1 LSDGQRQSQR
11 QPEPMIQVL
20 RVFKHY
26 AGGVDALSDI
36 SFTIDRGE
44 FVFVTGPSGAGKTT
58 LLRLLFRAE
67 PPSAGGILVNGR
79 NVVSLP
85 PSKVASLRRE
95 IGVVFQDFKL
105 LADRTV
111 LENISYI
118 LKVIGVPKK
127 ERQRRA
133 YALLRRVGIQDKM
146 HNSPRNLSG
155 GEQQRVA
162 IARALIN
169 DPVLL
174 LADEPTG
181 NLDPDLAREIMTL
194 FIESNQR
201 GCTVLVATHD
211 RELIRWVG
219 ARTIGLEHGR
229 LAGAGA

>member
-1 LSDGQRQSQR
+1 MTSQPQS
-11 QPEPMIQVL
+11 EVMIQTL
-20 RVFKHY
+20 RVFKRY
-26 AGGVDALSDI
+26 SGGVDALSDI
-36 SFTIDRGE
+36 SVSIARGE
-44 FVFVTGPSGAGKTT
+44 FVFLTGPSGAGKTT

-67 PPSAGGILVNGR
+67 LPSAGGILVNGR

-85 PSKVASLRRE
+85 PGKVASLRRE

-105 LADRTV
+105 LGDRTV

-133 YALLRRVGIQDKM
+133 YALLRRVGIQEKM
-146 HNSPRNLSG
+146 HSYPRNLSG

-162 IARALIN
+162 IARALIG

-181 NLDPDLAREIMTL
+181 NLDPELAREIMTL

-219 ARTIGLEHGR
+219 ARTIQLERGR
-229 LAGAGA
+229 MLGD